1 MKPLFACL
9 VAALGLVLAAGA
21 SGSPIIKLKDG
32 SQIQGDIQSIQD
44 GQYTVV
50 SPSLGTVHVAQSN
63 IVQISY
69 DGGGESRDRAETD
82 AAGIDH
88 VSSQA
93 QQLQA
98 QLAQDPE
105 AMKSILSLQNDPQIQ
120 ALLNDPQIMQAIQRG
135 DYPSLLN
142 NPKIQALG
150 MVAGFN
156 KLRREL
162 EQ

>member
-50 SPSLGTVHVAQSN
+50 SPSLGTVHIAQSN

-142 NPKIQALG
+142 NPKIQALDNDPQLKS
-150 MVAGFN
+150 V
-156 KLRREL
+156 LREL